1 MVCLLIYLAS
11 MVFLA
16 YLLRNLRID
25 VQILIQG
32 IVLFLITLSFSIA
45 KGLKLSPVP
54 FDPLPFFLI
63 IPLMISDTEVFIPI
77 TRYSIP
83 SISFLLPA
91 SEEMVFRGCL
101 MKEIGLLPSS
111 ALFSAFHLLN
121 VLAGIEEF
129 QIYPLL
135 ARFLVG
141 WVFGILTLSNG
152 SLFPAIL
159 LHSTINTLAIVSR
172 RG

>member
-1 MVCLLIYLAS
+1 MVCLLIYITS
-11 MVFLA
+11 MVSLA
-16 YLLRNLRID
+16 YLLRKLRID

-32 IVLFLITLSFSIA
+32 IVLFLISLSFSISND
-45 KGLKLSPVP
+45 LKLSPVS
-54 FDPLPFFLI
+54 FDPLPFFLV
-63 IPLMISDTEVFIPI
+63 IPLLISDTEVFIPI

-83 SISFLLPA
+83 SISLLLPA

-111 ALFSAFHLLN
+111 VLFSAFHLLN
-121 VLAGIEEF
+121 VLTGIEKF

-141 WVFGILTLSNG
+141 WVFGVVTLSSG

-159 LHSTINTLAIVSR
+159 FHSAINTLAIASR